1 MKKLIRTFLLLK
13 NRKLNKIQRLH
24 AWLATRF
31 YIHKFY
37 IARFSGPSV
46 CPFAIYTV
54 CPHLV
59 SILIHR
65 CLSSFVLALS
75 IRPRRTLCFT
85 GHVQSLKTPS
95 LRPMRRNMCD
105 FLLRPCWRRVR
116 GFAPWFP
123 GRRSCLRAPFPS
135 LSPICP
141 RLWPICPTK
150 ARTPRSFSPRPSICW
165 RVPEW

>member
-1 MKKLIRTFLLLK
+1 MVS
-13 NRKLNKIQRLH
+13 NEVLH
-24 AWLATRF
+24 PQVAYRQVP
-31 YIHKFY
+31 
-37 IARFSGPSV
+37 RSV
-46 CPFAIYTV
+46 RMSVSHLHVWA
-54 CPHLV
+54 HLV

-75 IRPRRTLCFT
+75 IRPRRTLGFT
-85 GHVQSLKTPS
+85 GHVQSLKTPF
-95 LRPMRRNMCD
+95 LRPMRRNMCGFD

-135 LSPICP
+135 PSPICP

-150 ARTPRSFSPRPSICW
+150 ARIPRSFSPRP
-165 RVPEW
+165 RGRGKNGDEEMTKG